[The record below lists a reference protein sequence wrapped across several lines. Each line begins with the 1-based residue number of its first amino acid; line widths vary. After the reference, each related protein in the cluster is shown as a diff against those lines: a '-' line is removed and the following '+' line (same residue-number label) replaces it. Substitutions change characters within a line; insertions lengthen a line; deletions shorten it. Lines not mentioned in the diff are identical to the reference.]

1 MQRAFKNAKSVTK
14 YLEKR
19 YGEIKGNTIG
29 DDVQYIADIEKDHT
43 RDELK
48 MMSKRINAAIV
59 FKKDTGYLDNHIF
72 IFMGLL
78 ITVFSTMGVTI
89 YNTATNLN
97 LAYINNFF
105 KMNEEEIK
113 KANSLNDVFK
123 SADFSPLTNTW
134 IYMVVGILIVIL
146 VGIWVNIKIMK
157 KPIDKLYYY
166 SIIIEETLELKT
178 KKDDKKDETPN

>member
-1 MQRAFKNAKSVTK
+1 MQRDFKNAKSVTK

-29 DDVQYIADIEKDHT
+29 DDIQYIADIEKDHT

-48 MMSKRINAAIV
+48 MMSKRINAAIA

-72 IFMGLL
+72 LFMGLL

-89 YNTATNLN
+89 YNTASNLN
-97 LAYINNFF
+97 LAYINNFL

-113 KANSLNDVFK
+113 QANNLSEVFK
-123 SADFSPLTNTW
+123 SVNFSSLFDAW
-134 IYMVVGILIVIL
+134 VQMVILILAVIL
-146 VGIWVNIKIMK
+146 VGIVVNIKIVK
-157 KPIDKLYYY
+157 KPIDKLYYF
-166 SIIIEETLELKT
+166 SVLIEETLELKP
-178 KKDDKKDETPN
+178 KEDNKKDETPI